1 MARTFGAR
9 FLEEFQ
15 QAGGSIADWSPH
27 ALEAMKNADRRTF
40 SSALAKGASAAG
52 KELTIA
58 AHTAEP
64 EILAR
69 RAVALMKKAEPA
81 SADLWPLLFLS
92 M

>member
-1 MARTFGAR
+1 LARTFGAR

-15 QAGGSIADWSPH
+15 QAGGSTANWSPQ
-27 ALEAMKNADRRTF
+27 AFEAMKNADRRTF
-40 SSALAKGASAAG
+40 TAALAKASSAIG
-52 KELTIA
+52 RELTIA

-64 EILAR
+64 DILAR